1 VEVLQARMDECW
13 ADVDAEAH
21 AMLAEYERVA
31 PMYRDGELK
40 FEIRG
45 KELTQPTS
53 TKSLAN
59 SDIPRV
65 ATPQAHEHDA
75 GTLLK
80 WLRKENL
87 PGYFPFTAGVFPLK
101 RTDEEPKR
109 QFAGEGPAKRT
120 NDRFHYLSADDPAKR
135 LSTAFDS
142 VTLYGRDPSERP
154 DIYGKVGNSGVSIFS
169 VDEMGQLFEGFDL
182 CHPSTSVSMTINGPA
197 PTVLAFF
204 FVTAIRQQLA
214 QFKEAEGR
222 DANDEEKAAI
232 RESTLTQVRLQC
244 ACTVLRP
251 LSCAHGCTYCCS
263 PLYVCIC

>member
-1 VEVLQARMDECW
+1 MDECW
-13 ADVDAEAH
+13 ESVDADAH
-21 AMLAEYERVA
+21 AALAEYARVA
-31 PMYRDGELK
+31 EMYRDGELK

-45 KELTQPTS
+45 KEFRQPTT
-53 TKSLAN
+53 TKSLAH

-65 ATPQAHEHDA
+65 ATPKAHEHDD

-120 NDRFHYLSADDPAKR
+120 NERFHYLSADDDAKR

-154 DIYGKVGNSGVSIFS
+154 DIYGKVGNSGVSIFT
-169 VDEMGQLFEGFDL
+169 VEEMDQLFEGFDL

-204 FVTAIRQQLA
+204 FVTAMRQQLA

-222 DANDEEKAAI
+222 DATDEEKAAI
-232 RESTLTQVRLQC
+232 KQSTLQNVRI
-244 ACTVLRP
+244 AVAISTVT
-251 LSCAHGCTYCCS
+251 A
-263 PLYVCIC
+263 I